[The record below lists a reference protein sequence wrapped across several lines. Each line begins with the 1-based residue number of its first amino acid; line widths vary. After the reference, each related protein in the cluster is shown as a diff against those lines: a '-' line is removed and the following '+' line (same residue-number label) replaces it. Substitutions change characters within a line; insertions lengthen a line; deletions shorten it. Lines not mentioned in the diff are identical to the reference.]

1 MKRKVGTTIEERLYR
16 RAKEAA
22 QRQGRSVND
31 LIAEALE
38 QTLSRS
44 GGGASVVAETKGTY
58 KVSPRTLRRVL
69 EEDIYDAG

>member
-1 MKRKVGTTIEERLYR
+1 MKRKIGTTIEEHLYR

-22 QRQGRSVND
+22 QRQGRSLND
-31 LIAEALE
+31 LIAEAIE

-44 GGGASVVAETKGTY
+44 GGASVVAETKGTY
-58 KVSPRTLRRVL
+58 KISPRTLRRVL